1 MGVAVSTMPRTP
13 SLRSLFL
20 SWVCFS
26 VAFTTVFQA
35 FLTSFLTDSGYKTP
49 IRNMDELF
57 ASGLK
62 FAYAPEMDNYYH
74 IGDETE
80 VSKIYRNLVNCESY
94 LVSIEWALN
103 HKNSYILLFEQDAE
117 FFYAL
122 GDFVG
127 ENSKPL
133 LCKLEDGVVIEY
145 SKTMLMFPG
154 DPLMR
159 RVNEIIDRVVE
170 AGIYSHWTS
179 LLLSWFKTTY
189 VTTPIVQKFN
199 EYHSFNLYHMQTSFY
214 FLLMGWFISAFC
226 FVVEVLYNRFLSKMM

>member
-1 MGVAVSTMPRTP
+1 MPRTP

-35 FLTSFLTDSGYKTP
+35 FLTSYLTDSGYKTP

-57 ASGLK
+57 ASGIK
-62 FAYAPEMDNYYH
+62 FAYAPEMDNYFH

-80 VSKIYRNLVNCESY
+80 VSKIYTNLVNCQSY
-94 LVSIEWALN
+94 DVSIDWALN
-103 HKNSYILLFEQDAE
+103 HKNTSILLFEQDAE
-117 FFYAL
+117 SLYAL

-133 LCKLEDGVVIEY
+133 VCKLEDGVVSTY
-145 SKTMLMFPG
+145 AKTILMFHG
-154 DPLMR
+154 DPLII

-170 AGIYSHWTS
+170 AGLYNQWIS
-179 LLLSWFKTTY
+179 LELSWVKATFKEIAIFQQLNDY
-189 VTTPIVQKFN
+189 
-199 EYHSFNLYHMQTSFY
+199 YSFTLYHMQTNFY
-214 FLLMGWFISAFC
+214 FLLMGWCLSAIC
-226 FVVEVLYNRFLSKMM
+226 FVVEVLYNRFLSKIT